1 MAIKTW
7 LIRGD
12 NHGSFYWMSQQLNNY
27 EPETTAVI
35 ILGDA
40 GLNFYLNKT
49 DERTKKEV
57 EEKGYYLYLVRG
69 NHECRPQHLENMKL
83 LWDDEVQG
91 NVYVEEAYPHI
102 RYFKD
107 YGIYNINSYRCLI
120 IGGAYSV
127 DKWYRL
133 ARFGITDPALNMP
146 KKTGWFADECL
157 TEIEMTNCEEIIYD
171 SGNNYFDFVFTH
183 TCPIKFQPRDLFL
196 GFVDQSK
203 VDTSMEVWMNKLS
216 EKIVVN
222 FAWCFG
228 HYHADRIEAPHVE
241 QYFDDIENLDT
252 IAERWKKYDE
262 TGELDWW
269 LTKSPQFYG
278 GNN

>member
-12 NHGSFYWMSQQLNNY
+12 NHGSFHWMSQQLDNY
-27 EPETTAVI
+27 KPEETAII

-57 EEKGYYLYLVRG
+57 EAKGYYLYLVRG
-69 NHECRPQHLENMKL
+69 NHECRPQHLENIHYTL
-83 LWDDEVQG
+83 DL
-91 NVYVEEAYPHI
+91 NVHGMVMYEPKYPHI

-107 YGIYNINSYRCLI
+107 YGIYNIGGYRCLI

-133 ARFGITDPALNMP
+133 ARFGITDPGLNIP
-146 KKTGWFADECL
+146 RKTGWFADECL
-157 TEIEMTNCEEIIYD
+157 SQIEMANCEGLIQD
-171 SGNNYFDFVFTH
+171 SGNNTFDFVFSH
-183 TCPIKFQPRDLFL
+183 TCPTKFQPRDLFL
-196 GFVDQSK
+196 GFIDQSK
-203 VDTSMEVWMNKLS
+203 VDTSMEVWMDKIT

-222 FAWCFG
+222 SAWCFG
-228 HYHADRIEAPHVE
+228 HYHADRIEKPHVE
-241 QYFDDIENLDT
+241 QYFNDIEKLDT
-252 IAERWKKYDE
+252 IKERWERYDK

-269 LTKSPQFYG
+269 LTKSPRFSEVQ
-278 GNN
+278 